1 MVRAEVPEKV
11 DMKLFGH
18 KTRFFDRY
26 NIVNEADLQSA
37 SVKIVSLHKESLERI
52 HRKTT
57 AINSAIRDE
66 DEGSEKRNDTS
77 EVVEKNGAGGRNLTR
92 LASRGGPAPSW
103 APPMHLGEAFPHAP
117 LFDPNRGENKTRS
130 A

>member
-66 DEGSEKRNDTS
+66 VEGSEKRNDTS

-92 LASRGGPAPSW
+92 LASRGGPALSW
-103 APPMHLGEAFPHAP
+103 APPMHFGEPSPYP

>member
-52 HRKTT
+52 HRKSMGITT
-57 AINSAIRDE
+57 GIRPE
-66 DEGSEKRNDTS
+66 NEVSEARKDQPEVIEKVWCRRS
-77 EVVEKNGAGGRNLTR
+77 ESNRHGVAPGG
-92 LASRGGPAPSW
+92 
-103 APPMHLGEAFPHAP
+103 F
-117 LFDPNRGENKTRS
+117 
-130 A
+130 

>member
-66 DEGSEKRNDTS
+66 VEGSEKRNDTS

-92 LASRGGPAPSW
+92 LASRGAGPLVGSPDAFGGSL
-103 APPMHLGEAFPHAP
+103 PPCP
-117 LFDPNRGENKTRS
+117 LVRSQPQENKTRS